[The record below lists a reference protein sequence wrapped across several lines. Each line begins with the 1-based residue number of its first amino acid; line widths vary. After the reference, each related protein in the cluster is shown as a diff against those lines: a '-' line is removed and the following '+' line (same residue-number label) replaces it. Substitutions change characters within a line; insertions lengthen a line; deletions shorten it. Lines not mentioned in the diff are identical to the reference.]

1 MDFFKT
7 IVSPLLAASTAA
19 CKVGYSA
26 LPISATADVTSL
38 EPVPAEALPS
48 AVFSASPF
56 AANATG
62 AMVSTIIT
70 ARKADNNLLFM
81 FILLKIIFSG
91 KSGAVSPFL
100 RKICT

>member
-1 MDFFKT
+1 
-7 IVSPLLAASTAA
+7 
-19 CKVGYSA
+19 
-26 LPISATADVTSL
+26 
-38 EPVPAEALPS
+38 
-48 AVFSASPF
+48 
-56 AANATG
+56 
-62 AMVSTIIT
+62 MVSTIIT

>member
-1 MDFFKT
+1 MQPNRKK
-7 IVSPLLAASTAA
+7 PAA
-19 CKVGYSA
+19 CMWELVRA
-26 LPISATADVTSL
+26 NIW
-38 EPVPAEALPS
+38 
-48 AVFSASPF
+48 PF
-56 AANATG
+56 LG

-70 ARKADNNLLFM
+70 ARKADNNLLLM

>member
-1 MDFFKT
+1 MSLVNVISVIDASFNA
-7 IVSPLLAASTAA
+7 VSSSSCVET
-19 CKVGYSA
+19 V
-26 LPISATADVTSL
+26 ADVS
-38 EPVPAEALPS
+38 
-48 AVFSASPF
+48 

-81 FILLKIIFSG
+81 FILLRIIFSG